1 MCNKQTLVPF
11 IPFLLAFFVS
21 LYITFLLVYTY
32 YFYFSLKIVSN
43 MGKVVEIFRY
53 DQWGL
58 NNQNAPRKKVLHL
71 HKILICY
78 LKCQISQVQRFYI
91 TYISKLHRKNIIH
104 IKLIPVFEFLRE
116 WMFLFL
122 AFLFRNLLH
131 ALLRCFRTLSVYA
144 IFLKYLYTKSETV
157 DF

>member
-1 MCNKQTLVPF
+1 
-11 IPFLLAFFVS
+11 
-21 LYITFLLVYTY
+21 
-32 YFYFSLKIVSN
+32 
-43 MGKVVEIFRY
+43 MGKVVETFRY
-53 DQWGL
+53 DRWGL
-58 NNQNAPRKKVLHL
+58 NNQNAQRKKVLHL

-78 LKCQISQVQRFYI
+78 LKCQISQIQRFYI

-116 WMFLFL
+116 WMILFL
-122 AFLFRNLLH
+122 AFLLRNLLH